1 MVDIGSRVRKNE
13 KRIWTAAVIVCV
25 LLIFHNSLTPA
36 DLSSQQSGWVLETIW
51 KVLGWLGLD
60 GTWVTEFMV
69 RKTAHFTEYTVL
81 GILLWNCIRSWRPPV
96 RLWLAVHAWLGV
108 LIPLTDETFQLF
120 TDGRSGEV
128 ADVWLD
134 AAGVCFGTVIAVVL
148 WKILRRKR
156 Q

>member
-1 MVDIGSRVRKNE
+1 MVDIGSRIQKNE

-69 RKTAHFTEYTVL
+69 R
-81 GILLWNCIRSWRPPV
+81 
-96 RLWLAVHAWLGV
+96 
-108 LIPLTDETFQLF
+108 
-120 TDGRSGEV
+120 
-128 ADVWLD
+128 
-134 AAGVCFGTVIAVVL
+134 
-148 WKILRRKR
+148 
-156 Q
+156 